1 MVKER
6 GEAMRLSKL
15 IKSLDFT
22 LLGVV
27 GLILVMG
34 LFVLQSA
41 TVNASA
47 RYGMNFVV
55 RQTVWAVV
63 GLVAFFCVL
72 LIDYSKLAKYGKLI
86 YAVNLLLLLGT
97 LFLGTETKGAQ
108 AWIEIGSFK
117 FQPAEV
123 VKTLLILGLAQ
134 FLVSRVGKLNT
145 FKDLFPVFIYVA
157 IPLLLI
163 LKQPDLGTGLVY
175 VAIMLGMLLAAGAS
189 PGLLFLLVGSGIGL
203 VALAIYGHFTWD
215 WWLPLEDYQINR
227 LIIFIDPMIDPR
239 DAGWNVIQSQ
249 IAVGSGGLW
258 GKGWGMGS
266 QNINDFLPEQW
277 TDFIFCVLA
286 EEFGFVGSV
295 IMLVL
300 FFYLIYRGIMIARE
314 AKDTYGT
321 LIAIGVVS
329 MFIFHILQNIGMS
342 IGIMPITG
350 IPLPFVSYGGSSLLA
365 NMIALGLLMNVHIY
379 NDDRIMF

>member
-1 MVKER
+1 MVKGR

-15 IKSLDFT
+15 IKGLDFT

-47 RYGMNFVV
+47 QFGMNFVY
-55 RQTVWAVV
+55 RQIAWAVV

-72 LIDYSKLAKYGKLI
+72 VIDYSKFAKYGKLI
-86 YAVNLLLLLGT
+86 YAVNLLLLLAV
-97 LFLGTETKGAQ
+97 LVLGAETKGAQ
-108 AWIEIGSFK
+108 AWIEIGPIK

-134 FLVSRVGKLNT
+134 FLVPRVGKLNN
-145 FKDLFPVFIYVA
+145 FKDLLPVFIYVA

-175 VAIMLGMLLAAGAS
+175 VAIMLGMLLVAGAS
-189 PGLLFLLVGSGIGL
+189 PGKLFLLVGSGIGL
-203 VALAIYGHFTWD
+203 IAFAIYGHFAWD

-227 LIIFIDPMIDPR
+227 LIVFIDPMIDPR
-239 DAGWNVIQSQ
+239 GVGWNVIQSQ

-295 IMLVL
+295 IMLIL

-314 AKDTYGT
+314 AKDTYGA

-350 IPLPFVSYGGSSLLA
+350 IPLPFVSYGGNSLLA
-365 NMIALGLLMNVHIY
+365 NMIALGLLMNVYIY
-379 NDDRIMF
+379 NEDRIMF